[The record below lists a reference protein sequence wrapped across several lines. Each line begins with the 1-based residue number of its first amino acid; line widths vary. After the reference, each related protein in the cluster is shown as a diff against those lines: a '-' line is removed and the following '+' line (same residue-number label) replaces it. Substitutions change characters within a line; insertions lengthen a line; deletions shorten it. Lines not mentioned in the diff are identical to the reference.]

1 MNLSNKLTVLRIF
14 LVPIFILFLETEK
27 IPNNFLF
34 ALIVFIIAALTDL
47 FDGKIARK
55 RHQITDFGKFLD
67 PLADKILTLSAF
79 MCFIEM
85 NLISAIPVIII
96 MAREFAVTSVRLIAA
111 TQNKVIAANNLG
123 KVKTVIQIFS
133 IGIIIFLQIKPFIYL
148 NSIANNLIIS
158 GLVWLCAVI
167 TAVSGIVYVKNGW
180 DFIKTA
186 K

>member
-96 MAREFAVTSVRLIAA
+96 MAREFAVTSVRLVAA
-111 TQNKVIAANNLG
+111 TQNEVIAANNLG

-133 IGIIIFLQIKPFIYL
+133 IGIIIFLIGMLKAPSKTYPINLSFKFFSSVSLQLQKITVAIYP
-148 NSIANNLIIS
+148 
-158 GLVWLCAVI
+158 
-167 TAVSGIVYVKNGW
+167 
-180 DFIKTA
+180 
-186 K
+186 

>member
-1 MNLSNKLTVLRIF
+1 
-14 LVPIFILFLETEK
+14 
-27 IPNNFLF
+27 
-34 ALIVFIIAALTDL
+34 
-47 FDGKIARK
+47 
-55 RHQITDFGKFLD
+55 
-67 PLADKILTLSAF
+67 

-96 MAREFAVTSVRLIAA
+96 MAREFAVTSVRLVAA
-111 TQNKVIAANNLG
+111 AQNKVIAANNLG

-148 NSIANNLIIS
+148 NSIANNLIVI
-158 GLVWLCAVI
+158 GLVWLCTVI